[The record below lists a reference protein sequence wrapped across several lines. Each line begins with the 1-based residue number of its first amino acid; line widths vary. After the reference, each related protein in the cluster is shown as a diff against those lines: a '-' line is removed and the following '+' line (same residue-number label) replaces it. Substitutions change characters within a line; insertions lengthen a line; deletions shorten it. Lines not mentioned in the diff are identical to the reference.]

1 MNAYRGNS
9 MILTGTIINGVSII
23 IGTIIGIFF
32 QSIPV
37 KVKETVL
44 KVNGLFIIVMGIQMA
59 ISSKSSSLAIIS
71 LVSLVLGAVIGEYLD
86 IDKKFYSAGNWIE
99 NKINRKE
106 SNVSKAFVTSSL
118 MFVIGAMAILGAL
131 ESGLRNNHTILFT
144 KSLLDGITSI
154 ILASTLGFGVM
165 LSAIPVVIYQGLIA
179 LMATQINTFLPQ
191 ELQKEI
197 ISIITSTGGVLII
210 AIGTN
215 LLELTKIRI
224 ANLLPSV
231 LVSCLLAAIYFYI

>member
-1 MNAYRGNS
+1 
-9 MILTGTIINGVSII
+9 MILTGTLINGLSIV
-23 IGTIIGIFF
+23 IGTIIGVFF

-44 KVNGLFIIVMGIQMA
+44 KINGLFIIVMGIQMA
-59 ISSKSSSLAIIS
+59 ISSKGSSLAIMS
-71 LVSLVLGAVIGEYLD
+71 LVSLVLGAVIGECLD
-86 IDKKFYSAGNWIE
+86 IDKKFYKTGNWIE

-131 ESGLRNNHTILFT
+131 DSGLRNNHSILFT

-154 ILASTLGFGVM
+154 ILSSTLGFGIM
-165 LSAIPVVIYQGLIA
+165 ISAIPVMIYQGLIA
-179 LMATQINTFLPQ
+179 LMATQINTYLPLA
-191 ELQKEI
+191 LQKDI

-210 AIGTN
+210 GIGTN
-215 LLELTKIRI
+215 LLELTKLRI
-224 ANLLPSV
+224 ANLLPSL
-231 LVSCLLAAIYFYI
+231 LVSCLFATIYFFIKN